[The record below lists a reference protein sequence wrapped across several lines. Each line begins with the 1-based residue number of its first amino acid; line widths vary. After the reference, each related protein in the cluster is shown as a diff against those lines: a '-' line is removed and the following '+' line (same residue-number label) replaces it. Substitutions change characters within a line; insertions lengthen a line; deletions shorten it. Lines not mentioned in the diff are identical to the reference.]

1 VDYGYGTSA
10 NCSRSGLHHQ
20 GKQGRAGVVVALT
33 AAEEA
38 KYALDYGVSW
48 LELSLGAQ
56 IEYDQLVA
64 GGYGAPP
71 LAVTTWLPSLGVALR
86 DGNVYQYGVDQRG
99 IRSGIRAMSERAART
114 EMKLLGPL
122 AGAHAEV
129 LSAPSRRGFEM
140 FATFSFADE
149 TVVDKKFDKKSM
161 RASLLIRA
169 QGEVARFNVLA
180 ASSQPAEGFAG
191 GAASDSAEGSAQD
204 DTGIATELGAPGR
217 SALPGLV

>member
-1 VDYGYGTSA
+1 
-10 NCSRSGLHHQ
+10 
-20 GKQGRAGVVVALT
+20 VALT

-56 IEYDQLVA
+56 IEHDRLVA
-64 GGYGAPP
+64 GGYGAPL
-71 LAVTTWLPSLGVALR
+71 LAATTWLPSLGVAIR
-86 DGNVYQYGVDQRG
+86 DGSVYLYGVDQSG
-99 IRSGIRAMSERAART
+99 MHAGIRAMNGRAART

-140 FATFSFADE
+140 FAAFSFADG
-149 TVVDKKFDKKSM
+149 TVVDEKFDKKST

-169 QGEVARFNVLA
+169 QGEAARFNVLA
-180 ASSQPAEGFAG
+180 ASSQPAEGWSSGQPRRASSMVDSVP
-191 GAASDSAEGSAQD
+191 AASPGHDPRHIVLIVVRSVMVTSSP
-204 DTGIATELGAPGR
+204 APGTIESR
-217 SALPGLV
+217 LQHTG